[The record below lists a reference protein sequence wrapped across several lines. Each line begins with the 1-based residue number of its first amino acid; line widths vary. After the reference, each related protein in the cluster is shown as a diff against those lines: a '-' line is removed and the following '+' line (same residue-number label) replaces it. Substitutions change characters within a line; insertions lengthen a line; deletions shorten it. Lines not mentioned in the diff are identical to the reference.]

1 MYNGAKRGVNY
12 AMGDKTSTPQKS
24 SAKSTLTVPGAP
36 APVTFQDKNAQGMQK
51 MSYLDPSSAGQATN
65 AGKLQGLPGV
75 DPRTPRFRE
84 GLSDTML
91 AAAPAMLPAAIA
103 APAATAG
110 ALVGGDIGVKVGGKV
125 GGTLAE
131 AAHEGAG
138 PTGEDVGSTVGMLAG
153 AHRGGVIGEQVGR
166 EATPQMPEVKTPLKD
181 LTDVQREASDNV
193 DSLAKDKEA
202 AQKKLDAALKE
213 HNKHIAS
220 HEQGIGS
227 PEKVVNEAKKAQ
239 AAYDEAEAHHA
250 LAKERL
256 DRVMAPPPPLPAGAV
271 RVGAAPTPEVPTEDI
286 KAAPAAKVEEAP
298 KNYNATKDQWGTR
311 EKMAYDAAMEKRAA
325 EGGKTRIE
333 GTQNRRQAEA
343 PVAEERRTGERR
355 NAAGLRVDAEGNPTL
370 SPDVEGHWQ
379 AGAFGEKPVEDSG
392 AKAREANPEPT
403 RAETKPVLPKEEP
416 TGYAA
421 KKEEVVPAGSEGREP
436 ATPAAEYHPE
446 VRQRVFE
453 LGNEDLK
460 ALARAHGLNPD
471 APEYAFGKGVKRTEA
486 TATSSGRQ
494 QTGRAKLADD
504 VTAQMSDDEKINIGR
519 NARTME
525 SEGTFKGQDV
535 SNTSRAEQARKLF
548 PRLNAEETTGGY
560 GSKNTGVTKEAKDA
574 ALKSFN
580 DKATRSNAGFDPSM
594 LKDAAKVAA
603 YHIEAG
609 ARSFADFSTK
619 MVEDFG
625 EGIRPYL
632 KDLHTKASEEALGK
646 ETAKTS
652 AKDTDHM
659 QAAIKELGP
668 DAKLSDITKRAQEM
682 KDSHA
687 QVAAHNENGGST
699 FHPTKGDLNG
709 KPAFSVG
716 GEPEFKS
723 PGLKM
728 TTDGKELTTAQRD
741 EFANRHAVKEALD
754 KHKDASIG
762 TWYDKETDKTTT
774 ELVKTPTDRA
784 EAIAMGQK
792 NGEKA
797 IYDLGKGEEIKTG
810 GTGEGPATLEAH
822 HWSNTP
828 DLTETDPEKMGTGV
842 RGAERARMNEPGFQK
857 RTNFGTEGYKE
868 PAVQGQKYHYVSDLE
883 ASKYYD
889 VQKDADGIWQ
899 KGFEEGGATGAEKAV
914 RDAGYHGYRS
924 GNEVASFE
932 KVPVRPHVEAK
943 PEFSMVTDAD
953 GKPDRLEITHN
964 GEPVGHLKIE
974 EQVPG
979 TWTIKDAAVKADA
992 QGQGFGKAAHMQA
1005 FEEARRAGAKTVE
1018 SDVSNSSKENGVWES
1033 LKRDYPEAITEENG
1047 QYSADLSK
1055 ISEKPQSIGAAS
1067 AAAMGA
1073 DKSLNRRPNGTV
1085 IESTAAKK
1093 LTVHSPAGKSFG
1105 DDEHEASFTYG
1116 EGGEYK
1122 NKAAA
1127 MEAAKDMSKVE
1138 LEDDPKWEGVRG
1150 ITDEKTATT
1159 AKEAKE
1165 ASQAAAQN
1173 VRDEEA
1179 TKKNKVEIQK
1189 LQESLPELAQE
1200 HLTQQEKDG
1209 ITTTATGKPRTVGT
1223 AKFLANLAKNT
1234 VQYAKDIAMQGAGAR
1249 KWYSRSTGAFEAIEA
1264 EAPNYFKKGDRN
1276 TLINFLGSLA
1286 GDSPQQAV
1294 VSNLRETLSFWK
1306 EWVDAGRPDLSLDK
1320 WKKFGDIADAAWKE
1334 DGSPRVG
1341 GREKGA
1347 SMHWDYAPKGD
1358 EWNTENLLLR
1368 NLTLPETKVPN
1379 MIKAING
1386 EPMWPDLTKNAAFK
1400 VPSFRENLIKWLGG
1414 KSSGTKHVTND
1425 SWQGLW
1431 GDVKK
1436 KDLTNPESYHP
1447 LSVITRAAA
1456 KELGWEPEEA
1466 QAAIWSFTQCLTE
1479 KGSEDPE
1486 VVRHYSED
1494 YADLVGKDG
1503 DDEVRSLLEKL
1514 GVNHGDLDKRLARL
1528 EQKPEIDKNTSRGT
1542 PTTADSV
1549 RQLRSRIETA
1559 RGKGA
1564 IPEPKSIQGSLFRE
1578 NPAFEHKSNPGAGH
1592 TRTGP
1597 TELELIKAEEQA
1609 KADKLKAEGELNSP
1623 LKKLGSKETP
1633 YKDKDTLFNPEE
1645 FENESNLGKLGEKK
1659 KKSPYGKL

>member
-1 MYNGAKRGVNY
+1 
-12 AMGDKTSTPQKS
+12 
-24 SAKSTLTVPGAP
+24 
-36 APVTFQDKNAQGMQK
+36 
-51 MSYLDPSSAGQATN
+51 
-65 AGKLQGLPGV
+65 
-75 DPRTPRFRE
+75 
-84 GLSDTML
+84 
-91 AAAPAMLPAAIA
+91 
-103 APAATAG
+103 
-110 ALVGGDIGVKVGGKV
+110 
-125 GGTLAE
+125 
-131 AAHEGAG
+131 
-138 PTGEDVGSTVGMLAG
+138 
-153 AHRGGVIGEQVGR
+153 
-166 EATPQMPEVKTPLKD
+166 
-181 LTDVQREASDNV
+181 
-193 DSLAKDKEA
+193 
-202 AQKKLDAALKE
+202 
-213 HNKHIAS
+213 
-220 HEQGIGS
+220 
-227 PEKVVNEAKKAQ
+227 
-239 AAYDEAEAHHA
+239 
-250 LAKERL
+250 
-256 DRVMAPPPPLPAGAV
+256 
-271 RVGAAPTPEVPTEDI
+271 
-286 KAAPAAKVEEAP
+286 
-298 KNYNATKDQWGTR
+298 
-311 EKMAYDAAMEKRAA
+311 
-325 EGGKTRIE
+325 
-333 GTQNRRQAEA
+333 
-343 PVAEERRTGERR
+343 
-355 NAAGLRVDAEGNPTL
+355 
-370 SPDVEGHWQ
+370 
-379 AGAFGEKPVEDSG
+379 
-392 AKAREANPEPT
+392 
-403 RAETKPVLPKEEP
+403 
-416 TGYAA
+416 
-421 KKEEVVPAGSEGREP
+421 
-436 ATPAAEYHPE
+436 
-446 VRQRVFE
+446 VFE